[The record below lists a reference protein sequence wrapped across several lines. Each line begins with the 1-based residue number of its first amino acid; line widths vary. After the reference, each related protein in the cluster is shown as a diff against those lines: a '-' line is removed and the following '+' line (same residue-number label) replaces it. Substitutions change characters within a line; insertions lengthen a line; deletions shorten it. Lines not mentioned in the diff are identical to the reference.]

1 MIFALQDDG
10 VNRGADSGA
19 RLAIRL
25 LQDAAERGELD
36 PWDVDVITV
45 VDGFLDQL
53 RQRIE
58 VPRQVAAQVQRQGG
72 SYEQDLADSSEAFLA
87 ASVLVGLKAEVLEA
101 QTFPPE
107 PLFEEGFEAELG
119 EQGWLDPSFALPRRP
134 ERHLLR
140 RPAAPPPL
148 RRPVTLG
155 ELIEQLESI
164 AEQLESDELQQR
176 RRKRTKRFSER
187 EAIAQVTALAHREKL
202 PETTAALGVF
212 LNDWEQALHWVDFEQ
227 LVGQWEQVSTA
238 DLDTDRVGVFW
249 ALLFLCSQGKVELAQ
264 EGSLYA
270 PLRLKRLL
278 APGTIAQL
286 PLTSLNVPAATPAEV
301 VNAA

>member
-1 MIFALQDDG
+1 MIFTLQDDG
-10 VNRGADSGA
+10 LTRGTDSGA

-36 PWDVDVITV
+36 PWDVDVIAV

-58 VPRQVAAQVQRQGG
+58 VPRQVAVQVQRQGG

-107 PLFEEGFEAELG
+107 PLYEEGFEAELG

-176 RRKRTKRFSER
+176 RRKRNKRFSER

-212 LNDWEQALHWVDFEQ
+212 LNDWEQALHWVDFEV

-270 PLRLKRLL
+270 PLLLKRLL

-286 PLTSLNVPAATPAEV
+286 PLTSLHVPAATPAEA

>member
-1 MIFALQDDG
+1 MPDHGLIKDG
-10 VNRGADSGA
+10 SQSGA

-25 LQDAAERGELD
+25 LQDAAMRGDLD
-36 PWDVDVITV
+36 PWDVDVIAV
-45 VDGFLDQL
+45 IDGFLDQL

-58 VPRQVAAQVQRQGG
+58 NPKLLSIRKKAHGG
-72 SYEQDLADSSEAFLA
+72 SYEKDLSESSEAFLA

-101 QTFPPE
+101 ETFPPE
-107 PLFEEGFEAELG
+107 PEYTEDFELEYT
-119 EQGWLDPSFALPRRP
+119 EQGWLDPSFQLPKRP

-140 RPAAPPPL
+140 RPVAPPPL

-164 AEQLESDELQQR
+164 AEQLESEEHLER
-176 RRKRTKRFSER
+176 KRLRRKRFSTR
-187 EAIAQVTALAHREKL
+187 EAIAQVTELAHREKL

-212 LNDWEQALHWVDFEQ
+212 LNNWEKAMHWIDFDL
-227 LVGQWEQVSTA
+227 LVQEWNTKADE

-249 ALLFLCSQGKVELAQ
+249 ALLFLSSQGKIELTQ
-264 EGSLYA
+264 EGSLYS

-278 APGTIAQL
+278 APGTVAQL
-286 PLTSLNVPAATPAEV
+286 PLQNLNVPDATPAV
-301 VNAA
+301 A